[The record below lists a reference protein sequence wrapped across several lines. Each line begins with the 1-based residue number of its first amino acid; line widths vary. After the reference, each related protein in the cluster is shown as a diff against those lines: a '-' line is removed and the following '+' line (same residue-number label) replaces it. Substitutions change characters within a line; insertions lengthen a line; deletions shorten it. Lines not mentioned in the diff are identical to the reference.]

1 MLVTVTLKAI
11 VKFTAFVHTHH
22 KKTITTT
29 CQLKTNLKYCSN
41 NFFMRTIPT
50 AFVDTFYCQDK

>member
-11 VKFTAFVHTHH
+11 VFTAFVHIHH
-22 KKTITTT
+22 NKTITTT
-29 CQLKTNLKYCSN
+29 CQLKTNLKYCNN
-41 NFFMRTIPT
+41 NFFT